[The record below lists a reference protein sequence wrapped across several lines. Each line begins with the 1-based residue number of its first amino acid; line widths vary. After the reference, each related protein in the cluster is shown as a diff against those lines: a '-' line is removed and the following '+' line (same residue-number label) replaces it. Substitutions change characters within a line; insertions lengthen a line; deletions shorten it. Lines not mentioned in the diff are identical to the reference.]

1 MKSHNDRTQKKPAK
15 PRKCMKA
22 KKIIKDYKGEK
33 ANSKSLLEEKVV
45 PMNNNKIFF
54 NIKILI

>member
-1 MKSHNDRTQKKPAK
+1 
-15 PRKCMKA
+15 MKA

-33 ANSKSLLEEKVV
+33 ANRKSLLEEKVV